1 MDVAECG
8 WLIIFQPWVF
18 TACIESYICTWDS
31 RQEVPF
37 TSSYTFASF
46 LAKATEVREWILG
59 TKVMNHSVRMHSEMR
74 FHQALLSLNCA
85 QVDWWEQ
92 RNLQK
97 LPADD
102 FSTENGVPLRMFDH
116 SRSMFCSVLSV
127 HLEASGACHQ
137 EQTLPTDDRPAEPGQ
152 CLGQEDGGKSTTQ
165 GLRSELQG
173 AESGFCRWPIAVCV
187 FFHPYVS
194 QIVLPSQCWW
204 GYHEI
209 IGTCYWVRSSGPS
222 GECWRSTFAKL
233 LRRALCQGRCLFSL
247 YWWWYVAQ
255 PRSWTLHWSQFWQRT
270 SSTAVEEL
278 CHWRCTTAQVI
289 ESTQK
294 STCFADS
301 FWMLFKWSKS
311 ADKTQVGDNVL
322 DYNPQFMF
330 YITTKLSNPHYTP
343 EVSTKTTIASWFY

>member
-1 MDVAECG
+1 MDVAKCG

-59 TKVMNHSVRMHSEMR
+59 TKVMNHSGRMHAEMC
-74 FHQALLSLNCA
+74 FPQALLSLKCA
-85 QVDWWEQ
+85 RVDWWEQ

-127 HLEASGACHQ
+127 HPEASGACHQ

-173 AESGFCRWPIAVCV
+173 AESVFFFDGRLPIATTCRV
-187 FFHPYVS
+187 FPMMFPKLCC
-194 QIVLPSQCWW
+194 LPNAWW

-222 GECWRSTFAKL
+222 GECWRRTFAKL
-233 LRRALCQGRCLFSL
+233 LQRETYAKEDACSHCIDGDMLHNQELDPSLEPILAKNIIDNGGGTLSLKVHNCTSDWINTKIDMLCWF
-247 YWWWYVAQ
+247 
-255 PRSWTLHWSQFWQRT
+255 F
-270 SSTAVEEL
+270 
-278 CHWRCTTAQVI
+278 
-289 ESTQK
+289 
-294 STCFADS
+294 
-301 FWMLFKWSKS
+301 
-311 ADKTQVGDNVL
+311 L
-322 DYNPQFMF
+322 D
-330 YITTKLSNPHYTP
+330 L
-343 EVSTKTTIASWFY
+343 V